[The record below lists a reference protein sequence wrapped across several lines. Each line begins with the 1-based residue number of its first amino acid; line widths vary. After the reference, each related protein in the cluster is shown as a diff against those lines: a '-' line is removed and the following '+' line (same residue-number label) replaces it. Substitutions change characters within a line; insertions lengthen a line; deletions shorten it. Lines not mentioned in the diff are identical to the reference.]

1 MLKDVKTEQVDGTI
15 EIDEWVFGENKMASD
30 DPWDEIIDGYVRL
43 KLNYKLHLENE
54 TRDIDLTRRV
64 QFHEGDSQKLDPVII
79 WGWDGDKEN
88 PTLDPS
94 IGCDSLEDGWLVHIF
109 IRDGDIDPCSD
120 MALDPA

>member
-54 TRDIDLTRRV
+54 TATSTSPAASNSTRATPR
-64 QFHEGDSQKLDPVII
+64 S
-79 WGWDGDKEN
+79 W
-88 PTLDPS
+88 TL
-94 IGCDSLEDGWLVHIF
+94 
-109 IRDGDIDPCSD
+109 
-120 MALDPA
+120 